1 MNLLAYIL
9 AAKKE
14 LGWIEIVVVA
24 LFFLVSIIGSIIQKT
39 KEKKDKANAR
49 KPSGAS
55 QPARPKPPA
64 VPQARRTRQPE
75 PIAPQPVR
83 VSQELRQNQ
92 QRQAQIEADRRKRLA
107 ARKSPES
114 DTNAIEARL
123 VSVRPKD
130 ALTTPGEI
138 GKIAAIV
145 ELNTPAEA
153 KRAIILHEIFSPPK
167 ALRTGGEMWDE

>member
-9 AAKKE
+9 AKKE
-14 LGWIEIVVVA
+14 LGWVEIVVVA
-24 LFFLVSIIGSIIQKT
+24 IFCGLTIIGSNNKNTNDKT
-39 KEKKDKANAR
+39 YKENAR

-55 QPARPKPPA
+55 PPARPKPSA
-64 VPQARRTRQPE
+64 VPQARRTIQPV
-75 PIAPQPVR
+75 PVAPQPVR
-83 VSQELRQNQ
+83 VSQELRHSQ
-92 QRQAQIEADRRKRLA
+92 QRQAQLEVDRQKRLST
-107 ARKSPES
+107 RLSPES

-123 VSVRPKD
+123 VSVRPEDTVMEPEK
-130 ALTTPGEI
+130 I
-138 GKIAAIV
+138 GVISAIV